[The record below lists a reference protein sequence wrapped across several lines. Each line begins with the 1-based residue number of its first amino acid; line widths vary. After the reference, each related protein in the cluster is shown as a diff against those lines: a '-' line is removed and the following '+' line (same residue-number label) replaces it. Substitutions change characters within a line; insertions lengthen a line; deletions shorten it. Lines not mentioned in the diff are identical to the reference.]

1 MKAAG
6 IYAAFAF
13 ALGSAGAA
21 AQGGGDAMEKH
32 RAGSARPQAERRECL
47 VEH

>member
-21 AQGGGDAMEKH
+21 AQSGGDAMEKL
-32 RAGSARPQAERRECL
+32 SASTALPQAARLACL
-47 VEH
+47 EKL